1 MKSRGVLLAG
11 NWKMNHGPTAAREFF
26 QELPY
31 SKKAGARMRIYP
43 SFLTLSA
50 ALEAVKSGGQDIEMG
65 AQNFHAEKS
74 RAFTGEVSGPM
85 LQEIGIHHVLLGHSE
100 RRQYFAETPSV
111 ILKKTVSAL
120 EQGFE
125 VLLCIGET
133 LEERNAGRTLEVL
146 TQQLGP
152 TLADPTC
159 SAAFG
164 RNLHL
169 AYEPVWAIGTGVTAT
184 PAQAQETHLSL
195 RALLTRTLGQNT
207 ANAVQ
212 ILYGGSVTPAN
223 FAELLA
229 CVDIDGGLVGGA
241 SLKPDSFGALW
252 NLIPS

>member
-1 MKSRGVLLAG
+1 MKPRGVLLAG
-11 NWKMNHGPTAAREFF
+11 NWKMNHGPAATLGFF
-26 QELPY
+26 QSFPVL
-31 SKKAGARMRIYP
+31 KKSGATLRIYP
-43 SFLTLSA
+43 SFLALQSA
-50 ALEAVKSGGQDIEMG
+50 IDAVNSSGREIEIG

-74 RAFTGEVSGPM
+74 GAFTGEVSGPM
-85 LQEIGIHHVLLGHSE
+85 LAEIGIRQVLLGHSE
-100 RRQYFAETPSV
+100 RRQYFAETPSL

-133 LEERNAGRTLEVL
+133 LDERQAGQTLAVL
-146 TQQLGP
+146 TQQLES

-159 SAAFG
+159 VAAFG
-164 RNLHL
+164 KSLHL

-184 PAQAQETHLSL
+184 PAQAQDTHANL

-207 ANAVQ
+207 ADAVR

-229 CVDIDGGLVGGA
+229 CPDIDGGLVGGA
-241 SLKPDSFGALW
+241 SLKPDSFAALW
-252 NLIPS
+252 NLI